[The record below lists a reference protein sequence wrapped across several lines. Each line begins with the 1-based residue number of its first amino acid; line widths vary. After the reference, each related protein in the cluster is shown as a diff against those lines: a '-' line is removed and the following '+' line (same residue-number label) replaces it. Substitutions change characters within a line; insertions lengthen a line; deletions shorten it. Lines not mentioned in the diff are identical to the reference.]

1 MGKFQNKKDFII
13 RLVVFILGMFVS
25 CYGIAIT
32 TRSMLGTTPIASPY
46 YAISLFNIKYFDFG
60 MCAFIFNALFFFG
73 QVLILRKNF
82 PPIQIVQ
89 LPIALATGLFISLSM
104 FLTQFIHAGAYWW
117 NILLI
122 IIGSAI
128 IGLGIAMEVWADLT
142 YMPGDGLVKV
152 IYEVSKLNFGVVK
165 VSFDVT
171 LVVMA
176 MLITY
181 FGLGEIFGQCVREG
195 TLISALTVGVFADM
209 FLKLTGIEFINFIAD
224 IYKVPVTIRKKRIKL
239 FGERFGLS
247 DVLDKP
253 MQGYSH
259 GTRQKMMVV
268 AALVHDPAVWILDEP
283 LIGLD
288 PTSAFELKKM
298 MREHADKGNA
308 VFFST
313 HVLEVAE
320 KLCDRIA
327 IIDKGKIVFVGTLKE
342 LKDKYDKKDLEKLF
356 MEVIKND

>member
-1 MGKFQNKKDFII
+1 MTGILVPDTGTITINGYDIVKD
-13 RLVVFILGMFVS
+13 
-25 CYGIAIT
+25 
-32 TRSMLGTTPIASPY
+32 
-46 YAISLFNIKYFDFG
+46 SLK
-60 MCAFIFNALFFFG
+60 AK
-73 QVLILRKNF
+73 Q
-82 PPIQIVQ
+82 
-89 LPIALATGLFISLSM
+89 
-104 FLTQFIHAGAYWW
+104 
-117 NILLI
+117 
-122 IIGSAI
+122 IIGY
-128 IGLGIAMEVWADLT
+128 IADN
-142 YMPGDGLVKV
+142 P
-152 IYEVSKLNFGVVK
+152 
-165 VSFDVT
+165 
-171 LVVMA
+171 
-176 MLITY
+176 
-181 FGLGEIFGQCVREG
+181 
-195 TLISALTVGVFADM
+195 DM

>member
-1 MGKFQNKKDFII
+1 MIEIKN
-13 RLVVFILGMFVS
+13 VS
-25 CYGIAIT
+25 KTYND
-32 TRSMLGTTPIASPY
+32 
-46 YAISLFNIKYFDFG
+46 NIKAIDNLNLKINDG
-60 MCAFIFNALFFFG
+60 EIVGFIGLNGAG
-73 QVLILRKNF
+73 KTTAIKMMTGILVPDTGTITINGYD
-82 PPIQIVQ
+82 IVKD
-89 LPIALATGLFISLSM
+89 SLKAK
-104 FLTQFIHAGAYWW
+104 Q
-117 NILLI
+117 
-122 IIGSAI
+122 IIGY
-128 IGLGIAMEVWADLT
+128 IADN
-142 YMPGDGLVKV
+142 P
-152 IYEVSKLNFGVVK
+152 
-165 VSFDVT
+165 
-171 LVVMA
+171 
-176 MLITY
+176 
-181 FGLGEIFGQCVREG
+181 
-195 TLISALTVGVFADM
+195 DM

-356 MEVIKND
+356 MEVIKKD

>member
-1 MGKFQNKKDFII
+1 MIEIKN
-13 RLVVFILGMFVS
+13 VS
-25 CYGIAIT
+25 KTYNG
-32 TRSMLGTTPIASPY
+32 
-46 YAISLFNIKYFDFG
+46 NIKAIDNLSLKINDG
-60 MCAFIFNALFFFG
+60 EIVGFIGLNGAG
-73 QVLILRKNF
+73 KTTAIKMMTGILIPDSGSIKINGYD
-82 PPIQIVQ
+82 IVKD
-89 LPIALATGLFISLSM
+89 SLKAK
-104 FLTQFIHAGAYWW
+104 Q
-117 NILLI
+117 
-122 IIGSAI
+122 IIGY
-128 IGLGIAMEVWADLT
+128 IADN
-142 YMPGDGLVKV
+142 P
-152 IYEVSKLNFGVVK
+152 
-165 VSFDVT
+165 
-171 LVVMA
+171 
-176 MLITY
+176 
-181 FGLGEIFGQCVREG
+181 
-195 TLISALTVGVFADM
+195 DM

-224 IYKVPVTIRKKRIKL
+224 IYRVPKDERVKRIKL
-239 FGERFGLS
+239 FSERFGLS

-268 AALVHDPAVWILDEP
+268 AALVHDPEVWILDEP

-288 PTSAFELKKM
+288 PTSAYELKKM
-298 MREHADKGNA
+298 MRDHADKGNA

>member
-1 MGKFQNKKDFII
+1 MIEIKN
-13 RLVVFILGMFVS
+13 VS
-25 CYGIAIT
+25 KTYND
-32 TRSMLGTTPIASPY
+32 
-46 YAISLFNIKYFDFG
+46 NIKAIDNLNLKINDG
-60 MCAFIFNALFFFG
+60 EIVGFIGLNGAG
-73 QVLILRKNF
+73 KTTAIKMMTGILVPDTGTITINGYD
-82 PPIQIVQ
+82 IVKD
-89 LPIALATGLFISLSM
+89 SLKAK
-104 FLTQFIHAGAYWW
+104 Q
-117 NILLI
+117 
-122 IIGSAI
+122 IIGY
-128 IGLGIAMEVWADLT
+128 IADN
-142 YMPGDGLVKV
+142 P
-152 IYEVSKLNFGVVK
+152 
-165 VSFDVT
+165 
-171 LVVMA
+171 
-176 MLITY
+176 
-181 FGLGEIFGQCVREG
+181 
-195 TLISALTVGVFADM
+195 DM
-209 FLKLTGIEFINFIAD
+209 FLKLTGIEFINFIAN

-320 KLCDRIA
+320 KLCDRIE

-342 LKDKYDKKDLEKLF
+342 LKDKYDKNDLEKLF